1 MTISTTTIKNS
12 YSGNGSTSVFNYTFK
27 ITDEDHIQVIIRSA
41 SGTET
46 TKTKTTHYTV
56 SGVNN
61 SGGGQVTFT
70 SGNIPTNTETVVLRR
85 ETPQTQ
91 GLDLIENDPMP
102 ADNIENAFDKVTLIA
117 QELQEQINRSI
128 KVSKTSTI
136 TNPELTADAS
146 QRAGKLLGFDSNGD
160 LDGTIDGSGVATN
173 ATAAAASATAAASS
187 ASAAAASATQAA
199 TSAGGGIV
207 KVSLND
213 TTAGLLND
221 KVKAGTGIT
230 KSIFNASG
238 NEQLQLSVSGITSAE
253 VYGFN
258 LSYSPS
264 TIYYNVA
271 VQNVGGANKY
281 FILGEQQKTLDLL
294 EGNTYI
300 FDWSSAN
307 SHPLRFSTTSN
318 GTHGGGSEYTTG
330 VTVDSSNYK
339 TTIVVASGAP
349 QLYYYCQYHSGMGGT
364 ANTPVPF
371 NNNLQVTTTNQG
383 ADDITNAQYAAFD
396 DVIFAAS
403 GFTFSLSNGSL
414 IATI

>member
-27 ITDEDHIQVIIRSA
+27 ITDDDHIQVIIRS
-41 SGTET
+41 STGSET
-46 TKTKTTHYTV
+46 VKTKTTHYTV

-70 SGNIPTNTETVVLRR
+70 SGNIPASGETVVLRR
-85 ETPQTQ
+85 STPQTQ

-102 ADNIENAFDKVTLIA
+102 ADNLEDAFDKVTLIA
-117 QELQEQINRSI
+117 QELQEQIDRSI

-136 TNPELTADAS
+136 TNPELTANAT

-160 LDGTIDGSGVATN
+160 LDGTIDGTAVQNN
-173 ATAAAASATAAASS
+173 ATAAANSATAAAN
-187 ASAAAASATQAA
+187 SATAAA
-199 TSAGGGIV
+199 TSASQAQAVAGGGTV
-207 KVSLND
+207 KISSND
-213 TTAGLLND
+213 TTAALLND
-221 KVKAGTGIT
+221 KLAVSGSLNKTIL
-230 KSIFNASG
+230 NASG
-238 NEQLQLSVSGITSAE
+238 NEQLQLSVAGAAE
-253 VYGFN
+253 VYGLN
-258 LSYSPS
+258 LSFSPS
-264 TIYYNVA
+264 TVYYNVA

-281 FILGEQQKTLDLL
+281 FILGEQQKTLELL

-300 FDWSSAN
+300 FDHPSA
-307 SHPLRFSTTSN
+307 HPLRFSTDSN
-318 GTHGGGSEYTTG
+318 NSSAYTTG
-330 VTVDSSNYK
+330 VTVVSS
-339 TTIVVASGAP
+339 TRVQIVVASGAP
-349 QLYYYCQYHSGMGGT
+349 TLYYYCNVHAGMGGQ

-383 ADDITNAQYAAFD
+383 ADNITNTQYAAFD
-396 DVIFAAS
+396 DVLFSAS

>member
-1 MTISTTTIKNS
+1 MTISTTSIKNS
-12 YSGNGSTSVFNYTFK
+12 YSGNGSTTVFNYTFK
-27 ITDEDHIQVIIRSA
+27 ITDEDHIIVIIRTNSTGA
-41 SGTET
+41 ET

-56 SGVNN
+56 SGVGN
-61 SGGGQVTFT
+61 SGGGSITFT
-70 SGNIPTNTETVVLRR
+70 SGNIPTSSETVVLRR
-85 ETPQTQ
+85 STPQTQ

-102 ADNIENAFDKVTLIA
+102 AENIETAYDKLTAIS
-117 QELQEQINRSI
+117 QELQEQIDRSI

-136 TNPELTADAS
+136 TNPELTADAT

-160 LDGTIDGSGVATN
+160 LDGTIDGSAVATN
-173 ATAAAASATAAASS
+173 ATAAANSATAAANS
-187 ASAAAASATQAA
+187 ASAAA
-199 TSAGGGIV
+199 TSAAQASVAAGGNLI
-207 KVSLND
+207 KVSSND

-258 LSYSPS
+258 LSIVAS
-264 TIYYNVA
+264 TVPYTVSVA
-271 VQNVGGANKY
+271 SYAGANAF
-281 FILGEQQKTLDLL
+281 FIQGAAKPTLELI
-294 EGNTYI
+294 EGNTYV
-300 FDWSSAN
+300 FTYPAG
-307 SHPLRFSTTSN
+307 HPFALSTTSD
-318 GTHGGGSEYTTG
+318 GSHGGGSEYTTG
-330 VTVDSSNYK
+330 VTRNVGA
-339 TTIVVASGAP
+339 TTLTYVVPTGAP
-349 QLYYYCQYHSGMGGT
+349 TLYYYCTSHSGMGGQF
-364 ANTPVPF
+364 NTPAPF

-383 ADDITNAQYAAFD
+383 ADNITNTQYAAFD

>member
-70 SGNIPTNTETVVLRR
+70 SGNIPTNTETVLLRR
-85 ETPQTQ
+85 NTPKTQ

-102 ADNIENAFDKVTLIA
+102 AENIETAYDKLTAIT
-117 QELQEQINRSI
+117 QELQEELNRTI

-173 ATAAAASATAAASS
+173 ATAAANSATAAASS

-199 TSAGGGIV
+199 ISAGGGIV
-207 KVSLND
+207 KVSSND

-221 KVKAGTGIT
+221 KVSVGTGLV
-230 KSIFNASG
+230 KSIANASG

-271 VQNVGGANKY
+271 VQNVGGNNKY
-281 FILGEQQKTLDLL
+281 FILGEQQKTLELF

-300 FDWSSAN
+300 FDHPSA
-307 SHPLRFSTTSN
+307 HPLRFSTDSN
-318 GTHGGGSEYTTG
+318 NSSAYTTG
-330 VTVDSSNYK
+330 VTVVSS
-339 TTIVVASGAP
+339 TRVQIVVASGAP
-349 QLYYYCQYHSGMGGT
+349 TLYYYCNVHAGMGGQ